1 MTLRALILHPVSL
14 GLAAAGM
21 VAISLSVW
29 FSGQARQD
37 VSTERQERQVIVEA
51 MALAE
56 LAGRIAVETTNTEPR
71 MAAMVAGWVAHDHG
85 LQVRIL
91 RLSGA
96 RLLASTYAEDRVEAS
111 APRRL
116 RHDEKSFFDLG
127 QTLRAAAETN
137 RQEGV
142 FRKKQVDIK
151 RLGTTTLRVT
161 LPYTFADEVVGI
173 VQVQRSVAAGPAAIA
188 LPQALLAVIT
198 PILITLVLIY
208 LGARRRPVGAQA
220 RAPSR
225 PWLLYGLA
233 AVLFAIALSDYSRD
247 ELGRLEAEQLEA
259 TQAIGQTYV
268 GLRKQANEVLGQLGM
283 QALRADENRWD
294 VDYYQRPFGI
304 LTADGNIRQEA
315 FQTMAGERTDRLTKS
330 LIGNGLLGL
339 LLLSFVALG
348 YGSRLRETIVEHRD
362 AYLYVL
368 PAILGMLLLV
378 FFPFTFGIVLSFT
391 DQTIFN
397 VNLPVWDIWVGFKN
411 YIDILGDFNV
421 VQSSEHGWLINYQN
435 FYWTLFITICW
446 TLCNVTIGVS
456 VGMALAFALNTKGLR
471 FKAIYRVLLILPW
484 AIPNYI
490 TALIWRGMFHQQF
503 GVINQAIQMFGGTP
517 VAWFDGVFTSFLT
530 GIATNGWLSFPFMM
544 VVILGALQSI
554 SADMYEAARVEG
566 ATRWQQFVHITL
578 PLLKPTLIP
587 AVIISVVWTFNM
599 FNIIYLV
606 SGGEP
611 AGSNEILITEAYKI
625 AFEKYQYGYAAAYS
639 VVVFMILLVYG
650 VFQARVTR
658 ATEAA
663 ST

>member
-1 MTLRALILHPVSL
+1 MTLRSLLLHPVSL
-14 GLAAAGM
+14 GLAVAG
-21 VAISLSVW
+21 VLAIALSAW

-56 LAGRIAVETTNTEPR
+56 LAGRIEAETTDTEPR
-71 MAAMVAGWVAHDHG
+71 MVAMLADWVAQDHG
-85 LQVRIL
+85 LQVRVV

-96 RLLASTYAEDRVEAS
+96 RLLASNFAEDSAEAPP
-111 APRRL
+111 PRRL
-116 RHDEKSFFDLG
+116 QRNEKALFDLG
-127 QTLRAAAETN
+127 QVLRAAVETN

-142 FRKKQVDIK
+142 FRKKQVDIE
-151 RLGTTTLRVT
+151 RLDATTLRVT
-161 LPYTFADEVVGI
+161 LPFSVTDEMVGI
-173 VQVQRSVAAGPAAIA
+173 VQVQRAVAAVPATVVLSKAV
-188 LPQALLAVIT
+188 LAVVI
-198 PILITLVLIY
+198 PLLVMFVLIY
-208 LGARRRPVGAQA
+208 LRTERSRAVDHTRP
-220 RAPSR
+220 PSR

-233 AVLFAIALSDYSRD
+233 ALLFVIALSLYGRE
-247 ELGRLEAEQLEA
+247 ELGQVEAEQLEA
-259 TQAIGQTYV
+259 TQTIGQVYV
-268 GLRKQANEVLGQLGM
+268 GFRQRANQVLNQLGM
-283 QALRADENRWD
+283 AALSADQNRWD

-304 LTADGNIRQEA
+304 LAADGSIRQEA
-315 FQTMAGERTDRLTKS
+315 LQRMTGERMGQLQQA
-330 LIGNGLLGL
+330 LLGNGCAGL
-339 LLLSFVALG
+339 LLLSFLALG
-348 YGSRLRETIVEHRD
+348 YGRRLRQTIIEHRD
-362 AYLYVL
+362 AYLYVS
-368 PAILGMLLLV
+368 PAILGMLVLV

-435 FYWTLFITICW
+435 FYWTLLITICW
-446 TLCNVTIGVS
+446 TVCNVAIGVS
-456 VGMALAFALNTKGLR
+456 LGMALAFALNTKGLR
-471 FKAIYRVLLILPW
+471 FKAVYRVLLILPW

-490 TALIWRGMFHQQF
+490 TALIWKGMFHQQF

-587 AVIISVVWTFNM
+587 AVVISVVWTFNM

-650 VFQARVTR
+650 VFQTRVTR